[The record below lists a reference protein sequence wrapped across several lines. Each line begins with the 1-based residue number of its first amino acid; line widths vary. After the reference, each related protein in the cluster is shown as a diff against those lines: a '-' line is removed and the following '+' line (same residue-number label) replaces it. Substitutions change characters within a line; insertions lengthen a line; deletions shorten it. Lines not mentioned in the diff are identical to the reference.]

1 MDFSLPYAS
10 KRMPVMARNVVSTSQ
25 PLASQAGARMLQAGG
40 NAVDA
45 ALAAAISLTVVEP
58 TGNGLGSDAFAI
70 LHDGNALHGLNASGC
85 SPAGWTPDRFAG
97 LENMPVAG
105 WESVT
110 VPGAVS
116 AWMALSER
124 HGRLPFEQLF
134 QPAIGYAR
142 EGYAVSPII
151 AGLWQAGADQ
161 LKDQPGF
168 REAFMPEGR
177 APLPG
182 ELFRNEALARSLE
195 AIAESRGESFYTGE
209 LAEKMVAFAEAHG
222 AALSLDDLATHQPF
236 WSGTIAQSFAGVE
249 AHEIPPNGQGI
260 ATLIALGILQ
270 HTKIADHEPDS
281 PEAIHL
287 QIEAMKLA
295 LAEVYAN
302 VADPRS
308 MIIKP
313 QDMLDP
319 DYLRAQAQEI
329 KHAQAGDPHH
339 ALPRQSGTVYLC
351 AADADGCMISYI
363 QSNYR
368 GFGSGVVVPNTG
380 ISLQN
385 RGYGFDVKPGH
396 PNQVGPRK
404 RPFHT
409 IIPGFLMRDD
419 QPLTALGVMGGP
431 IQAQGHLQVI
441 LRIILFDQN
450 PQAAVDAPRWRVM
463 SGRQVALE
471 TTLDKKVISQLQE
484 WGHDISLQ
492 PPEAAFGFGG
502 AQIIHRMENGF
513 YIAGSDPRKDGHA
526 IGF

>member
-45 ALAAAISLTVVEP
+45 ALAAAIALTVVEP

-97 LENMPVAG
+97 LEDMPVAG

-134 QPAIGYAR
+134 EPAIGYAR
-142 EGYAVSPII
+142 EGYAVSPVI

-161 LKDQPGF
+161 LKEQPGF

-195 AIAESRGESFYTGE
+195 GIAESRGQSFYTGE

-222 AALSLDDLATHQPF
+222 AALSLDDLATHQPY
-236 WSGTIAQSFAGVE
+236 WSGTIAQPFHDVE

-260 ATLIALGILQ
+260 ATLIALGILE
-270 HTKIADHEPDS
+270 HTKISDHEPDS

-302 VADPRS
+302 VADPGS

-319 DYLRAQAQEI
+319 DYLRERAQEI
-329 KHAQAGDPHH
+329 KRAQAGDPDH

-396 PNQVGPRK
+396 PNQVGPKK

-450 PQAAVDAPRWRVM
+450 PQAAIDAPRWRVM

-471 TTLDKKVISQLQE
+471 TTLDKSIIAQLQE
-484 WGHDISLQ
+484 WGHEITLQ

-502 AQIIHRMENGF
+502 AQIVHRMENGC

-526 IGF
+526 VGF